1 MCVWTACVP
10 RTCAGWDAASSF
22 PRQGFRPTAPPLT
35 QQTLG
40 VPVVAVGVPT
50 VMEADTMLGAK
61 RSLVV
66 TPKDIDAIIRRGA
79 TLLALAINKA
89 LQPALS
95 VGELTFLTS

>member
-1 MCVWTACVP
+1 MYK
-10 RTCAGWDAASSF
+10 
-22 PRQGFRPTAPPLT
+22 RQ

-61 RSLVV
+61 RPLVV

-79 TLLALAINKA
+79 TLLALAINKRC
-89 LQPALS
+89 
-95 VGELTFLTS
+95 V